1 MGFKFYRSNKTT
13 MITNM
18 KQIYF
23 GSYKFYNQ
31 VGRGKAIQNQYR
43 SSYNQ
48 IHVWI
53 YFNHI
58 WISIDYYYIS
68 RGTFH

>member
-48 IHVWI
+48 IHV
-53 YFNHI
+53 
-58 WISIDYYYIS
+58 
-68 RGTFH
+68 